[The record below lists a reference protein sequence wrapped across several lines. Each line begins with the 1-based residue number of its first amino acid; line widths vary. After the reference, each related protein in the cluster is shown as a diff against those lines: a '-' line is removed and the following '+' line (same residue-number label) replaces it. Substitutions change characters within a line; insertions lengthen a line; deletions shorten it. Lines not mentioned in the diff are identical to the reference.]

1 MGNPACD
8 LYMDYPPLSVLLG
21 SIGLK
26 TLQFLSVLATS
37 FLAGDQATSAR
48 DKALAAIDLT
58 VMGEV
63 P

>member
-1 MGNPACD
+1 
-8 LYMDYPPLSVLLG
+8 VVLG

-26 TLQFLSVLATS
+26 TLQFLSVQATA
-37 FLAGDQATSAR
+37 FLDRDQATSAR